1 MSTQIQ
7 RRRGTTAEHST
18 FTGVEGEL
26 TVDTTKDT
34 AVVHDG
40 TTVGGHPLQKQ
51 YPPLGSAAAPTY
63 TFTGD
68 TNTGIYSPGADQVA
82 VATNGTGRLF
92 INSTGDIQVGAA
104 STLNGA
110 VLSAT
115 ADPASK
121 NLYLAFNGTTTGAD
135 FLMGGI
141 SANANGTNI
150 GTVDIYRGSSDNHG
164 YISFRTKNG
173 TTLGER
179 LRITSA
185 GLVGIGTSSPASK
198 LVVSNAGA
206 EGWELGST
214 SGTVELAGYNRSTS
228 ARSPMKV
235 IGQTFLV
242 QTGNPSLVNGL
253 YQDSSGRVGVG
264 TTSPNTKLEIR
275 GDSAGSVVELVKLNN
290 NAVIGSGKGVR
301 LGFGLSDSPTA
312 SSRAYIEAVLDG
324 SNKTYLAFAT
334 NNGSGVFERA
344 RLDGDGRLLVGTSSS
359 YTGYNFQVE
368 GTAYSSSGGTFKH
381 NANSAA
387 TGAVIK
393 LIKSRG
399 TSVGSSTIVQN
410 DDRCGNIIFA
420 GTDGSGDV
428 TAASIE
434 GFVDGTPGANDMPG
448 RLVFSTTADGAS
460 SPTER
465 MRIDS
470 SGRVGIG
477 TTSPDTL
484 LNLSSSGNGYRFKI
498 DDTTNNHTVG
508 IYSDATSAR
517 IVSLN
522 NAENAYEPFAISAAD
537 VRFWIGNTERAR
549 IDSSGRLLVGTSSAV
564 TGGTSQFSR
573 IVALGN
579 SAGATNPGVI
589 SIGMGAVPASGNSVG
604 RIFFVDNAAGEYA
617 DITAQCDGTPGSG
630 SYPGRL
636 VFSTTAAGAPYPT
649 ERWRID
655 SSGSLVGVAGSAF
668 VAPYVYNTT
677 TATAANVNV
686 DASGF
691 LRRSTSSIKYKTN
704 VETIQDQYAD
714 AILGCRPV
722 WYQST
727 CEADKP
733 DWGHWGFI
741 AEEVAEI
748 DPRLCFFK
756 EEEDGTLEPE
766 GVQYDRFVP
775 HLLNLI
781 KRQQQA
787 IETLEG
793 MVAVNNIT
801 IDEQQ
806 HQLSTL
812 AARLT
817 ALESA

>member
-185 GLVGIGTSSPASK
+185 GLVGIGTSSPSEALHVK
-198 LVVSNAGA
+198 
-206 EGWELGST
+206 ST
-214 SGTVELAGYNRSTS
+214 SGTQLVLERDGTTTQIASVVFKDGSGDQNRISSSDSNLIFESGAGNTERL
-228 ARSPMKV
+228 R
-235 IGQTFLV
+235 I
-242 QTGNPSLVNGL
+242 
-253 YQDSSGRVGVG
+253 DSSGRVGIG
-264 TTSPNTKLEIR
+264 TTSPLAPFHVGSIASNTYALFDDGTNARITFNGSTSTAGIYSTTTGFASYEDLEIRAAATIFKRDGTNESARLDSSGRLLVGTSSAINASYAGGSIQLRDNAGGTVVFKRNDGVSTNGLGILEFHSSFGRAALIEVANDGTHTGSSTPGVIKFQTTSPGTFNSPTERMRIDSSGRVGIGSTAPNTKLEIR
-275 GDSAGSVVELVKLNN
+275 EDSAGSVVELVKLNN

-465 MRIDS
+465 
-470 SGRVGIG
+470 
-477 TTSPDTL
+477 
-484 LNLSSSGNGYRFKI
+484 
-498 DDTTNNHTVG
+498 
-508 IYSDATSAR
+508 
-517 IVSLN
+517 
-522 NAENAYEPFAISAAD
+522 
-537 VRFWIGNTERAR
+537 
-549 IDSSGRLLVGTSSAV
+549 
-564 TGGTSQFSR
+564 
-573 IVALGN
+573 
-579 SAGATNPGVI
+579 
-589 SIGMGAVPASGNSVG
+589 
-604 RIFFVDNAAGEYA
+604 
-617 DITAQCDGTPGSG
+617 
-630 SYPGRL
+630 
-636 VFSTTAAGAPYPT
+636 
-649 ERWRID
+649 WRID

-756 EEEDGTLEPE
+756 EEEEDGTLEPE

-781 KRQQQA
+781 KRQGEAIADLQA
-787 IETLEG
+787 E
-793 MVAVNNIT
+793 V
-801 IDEQQ
+801 
-806 HQLSTL
+806 S
-812 AARLT
+812 
-817 ALESA
+817 ALKGA